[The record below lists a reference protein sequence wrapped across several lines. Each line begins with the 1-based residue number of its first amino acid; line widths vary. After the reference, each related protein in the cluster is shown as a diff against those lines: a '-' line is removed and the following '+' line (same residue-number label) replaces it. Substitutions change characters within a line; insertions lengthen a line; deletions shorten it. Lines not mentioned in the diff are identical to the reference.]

1 MFCWF
6 YAAQAHISCGGA
18 TALWMELVECFPN
31 KLGKLLCA
39 NSCETNDKIIC
50 HTNQCT
56 NSRSSI
62 LIYYYFKKKK
72 IQCLI
77 TKYYISVV
85 VSVNL
90 LSLLLCQLRAWYPE
104 QFRNQRC
111 ATYSTIQYIYDYTYM
126 HLLCCSCNFW
136 QQQKWRFRHH
146 TRREDA
152 ESTHSIAARRGPHHI
167 HYVCAAA
174 ELSFVVRPMIDGLH
188 YKLATI
194 GTPSPKRA
202 RKKNLI
208 HFPVLRLFVD
218 SAARL
223 VISYRHHAPPGIDR
237 ANYLNTKEGQ
247 NLQTILHHSAPA

>member
-6 YAAQAHISCGGA
+6 YAAQAHISCGA

-56 NSRSSI
+56 NSRSSMYTSSTI
-62 LIYYYFKKKK
+62 FWK
-72 IQCLI
+72 IQCLL
-77 TKYYISVV
+77 KNFSGSFCESVIV
-85 VSVNL
+85 TV
-90 LSLLLCQLRAWYPE
+90 CRLRAWYPE

-111 ATYSTIQYIYDYTYM
+111 ATYSTTQYIYDYV
-126 HLLCCSCNFW
+126 HLLCCSCDFW

-167 HYVCAAA
+167 HYACCCRVI
-174 ELSFVVRPMIDGLH
+174 LRRPPHDRR
-188 YKLATI
+188 LALQISHDRYSITKE
-194 GTPSPKRA
+194 SK
-202 RKKNLI
+202 KKNLI

-223 VISYRHHAPPGIDR
+223 VISYRHHHHHRGYIDR

-247 NLQTILHHSAPA
+247 NLQTILHHSALA